1 MFWRR
6 ILREECC
13 PQCGNYGSFSR
24 HGVYKKYHYRRLVP
38 ILRIRCKRCGTTHAV
53 IPSFSVPGTSLDLED
68 VETFIHHR
76 RDGMSRRAA
85 GEIFGTRGLGAEYV
99 RSLERRLIRGIHQ
112 AKALFPE
119 LGDHR
124 LHTWNW
130 LLHATDG
137 SRHPVYRLNTL
148 SIAAG
153 RGAVFCAL
161 TPVTIYRNRKPGSG
175 FSHEKA
181 SARLLAAP
189 IDSG

>member
-13 PQCGNYGSFSR
+13 PRCRNHGAFTR
-24 HGVYKKYHYRRLVP
+24 HGVYEKYHYSRLIP
-38 ILRIRCKRCGTTHAV
+38 ILRVRCRVCRTTHAV
-53 IPSFSVPGTSLDLED
+53 IPSFSVPGTSIDLED
-68 VETFIHHR
+68 VETFICHR

-85 GEIFGTRGLGAEYV
+85 GETFSTRRMGEEYV

-112 AKALFPE
+112 AKALFPD

-124 LHTWNW
+124 LHTWDW
-130 LLHATDG
+130 LIHATG
-137 SRHPVYRLNTL
+137 ETTQPVFRLNTL

-153 RGAVFCAL
+153 WGAVFCAL
-161 TPVTIYRNRKPGSG
+161 TPVSGYRNGKSG
-175 FSHEKA
+175 RGVSHDRTT
-181 SARLLAAP
+181 ARRPEGP